1 MAQTLH
7 AVLTDP
13 DESTE
18 RDIEIREADSF
29 LLVRAPN
36 DLAGLRDLADFR
48 DLADR
53 DGSTREVTVS

>member
-18 RDIEIREADSF
+18 RDIEIRDAESF

-36 DLAGLRDLADFR
+36 DLTELRDLVNR
-48 DLADR
+48 Y
-53 DGSTREVTVS
+53 GSTSKVAFS

>member
-18 RDIEIREADSF
+18 RDIEIRDADSF

-36 DLAGLRDLADFR
+36 DLTDLAGLRDLAH
-48 DLADR
+48 R